1 MATLINLGSGAGSTN
16 GDTLF
21 QAFTKVNTNYSN
33 LEDISNKSTNV
44 VTDGASDLK
53 YPSVK
58 AVKTYVDANSGGV
71 QVTKVQKTTIT
82 SAQILNLFTTP
93 ITVLNAFTTNL
104 KYPINIYIRRNIGN
118 GYTLANNMFSIVDEA
133 NVVVEN
139 SIDASFLA
147 FNYSSSTGFTQKS
160 LSINVSSGSEDRR
173 YIYKLK
179 ANVGNPTGGTGDID
193 VYVTY
198 IEITL

>member
-1 MATLINLGSGAGSTN
+1 
-16 GDTLF
+16 
-21 QAFTKVNTNYSN
+21 
-33 LEDISNKSTNV
+33 
-44 VTDGASDLK
+44 
-53 YPSVK
+53 
-58 AVKTYVDANSGGV
+58 
-71 QVTKVQKTTIT
+71 
-82 SAQILNLFTTP
+82 
-93 ITVLNAFTTNL
+93 
-104 KYPINIYIRRNIGN
+104 
-118 GYTLANNMFSIVDEA
+118 MFSIVDEA